1 MQDTNSFQEKIDSK
15 DRELKE
21 LRNKVEMLN
30 LELAQKDASRETTQK
45 ELLTSGREN
54 LVCN

>member
-1 MQDTNSFQEKIDSK
+1 M
-15 DRELKE
+15 
-21 LRNKVEMLN
+21 EMLN

-54 LVCN
+54 LVSVSESSALVLFCYDQNKMPSVSS